1 MSLASEIVG
10 ILGAEN
16 GSLVDALVKARILA
30 SRLGNAQLAQWCK
43 HELSGYPEDVEV
55 PPYRQ
60 ISLVLN
66 GTVSNGVYRYKNHP
80 LPTFHLPDEQRDH
93 LTKSKVREGVTAIQ
107 SWVGKP
113 VAVQFPVDLGYL
125 FADAIDATYVV
136 EKLQGVPSLGAHDQI
151 VVEVRSRL
159 LEFALEVQDTLPPD
173 DSIEAPISGE
183 LRDRVSSILNGAI
196 FGDNTLI
203 QIGDNNVA
211 KVKNGVQ
218 PGDLVSLINQLRES
232 GLGADDTDALGAA
245 IAADGEE
252 PGKLKMLGKNVRDW
266 MASMMGKAA
275 QGLLHVG
282 VTAAASILTAALS
295 SFYGFPV
302 V

>member
-1 MSLASEIVG
+1 MSLASEIVS

-43 HELSGYPEDVEV
+43 HELSGYPDDVEV

-66 GTVSNGVYRYKNHP
+66 ANVANGAYRYKNHP
-80 LPTFHLPDEQRDH
+80 LPTFHLTDEQRDH

-107 SWVGKP
+107 SWVGKQ

-125 FADAIDATYVV
+125 FSDVIDSTYVV

-159 LEFALEVQDTLPPD
+159 LEFALEVQDSLPPD
-173 DSIEAPISGE
+173 DTIEAPITGE
-183 LRDRVSSILNGAI
+183 MKDRVSSILNGAI
-196 FGDNTLI
+196 FGNNNLI
-203 QIGDNNVA
+203 QIGDSNVA
-211 KVKNGVQ
+211 KIKHGVQ
-218 PGDLVSLINQLRES
+218 PGDLVSLINQLREA
-232 GLGADDTDALGAA
+232 GLEANDTDALGAA

-252 PGKLKMLGKNVRDW
+252 PGKLKKLGKHVKDW
-266 MASMMGKAA
+266 MAGLLGKAA
-275 QGLLHVG
+275 QGAMQIG
-282 VTAAASILTAALS
+282 VSAAASIITAALT

-302 V
+302 I